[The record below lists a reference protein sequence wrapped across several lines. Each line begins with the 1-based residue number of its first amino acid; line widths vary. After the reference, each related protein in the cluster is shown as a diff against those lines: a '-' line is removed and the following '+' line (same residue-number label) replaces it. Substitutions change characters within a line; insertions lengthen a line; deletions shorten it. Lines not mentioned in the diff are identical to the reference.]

1 MVLAEVSY
9 AVLEAIKF
17 LREVLTI
24 MHRDVKPSN
33 ILLANRQEKVVIK
46 LCDFGIAGNLINSLA
61 KTNIGCK
68 PYMAPERIE
77 PSDNDNQGNLS
88 KLQLWSHMWEFEI
101 IIANLNFFG
110 KI

>member
-1 MVLAEVSY
+1 MSY

-33 ILLANRQEKVVIK
+33 ILLANRDEKVVIK

-77 PSDNDNQGNLS
+77 PSDNDNQGKYNYRTPKTRNLKNS
-88 KLQLWSHMWEFEI
+88 RILRYRSF
-101 IIANLNFFG
+101 
-110 KI
+110 

>member
-1 MVLAEVSY
+1 MSY

-33 ILLANRQEKVVIK
+33 ILLANRDEKVVIK

-77 PSDNDNQGNLS
+77 PSDNDNQGKYNYRTVKTRYLKKIQDLS
-88 KLQLWSHMWEFEI
+88 L
-101 IIANLNFFG
+101 
-110 KI
+110 

>member
-1 MVLAEVSY
+1 MSY

-33 ILLANRQEKVVIK
+33 ILLANRDEKVVIK

-77 PSDNDNQGNLS
+77 PSDNDNQGKYNYQTAKTRYL
-88 KLQLWSHMWEFEI
+88 K
-101 IIANLNFFG
+101 NFQDFSL
-110 KI
+110 

>member
-1 MVLAEVSY
+1 MSY

-33 ILLANRQEKVVIK
+33 ILLANRDEKVVIK

-77 PSDNDNQGNLS
+77 PSDNDNQGKYNYRTAKTRYLKKIQDLS
-88 KLQLWSHMWEFEI
+88 L
-101 IIANLNFFG
+101 
-110 KI
+110 